1 MYMFITSVFVY
12 VYMEFIF
19 EFIYLGIV
27 FINEHVFFY
36 HTIMSIEKKKSP
48 KEKNGL
54 NRDVVATISHNKYR
68 YIIE

>member
-1 MYMFITSVFVY
+1 MFRHCVY
-12 VYMEFIF
+12 KRACIF
-19 EFIYLGIV
+19 LSYD
-27 FINEHVFFY
+27 HV
-36 HTIMSIEKKKSP
+36 HREKEKKSP